1 MEQNMHLPEDLKPVI
16 DFHGHFC
23 PGVLIGWRA
32 SKLALKLLGVGRDRD
47 EELVAITENDACGVD
62 AVQYVLGCTFGK
74 GNLVFRD
81 YGKQAF
87 TVFRRQGRPPRAQ
100 IPRTRTDPRGVSPPS
115 ARRERRGPLFR
126 RRTERADAG
135 ARRDPHVG
143 LLRRLRRACDGDADT
158 HNGGRQTPVRA
169 VRGARLKCTAN
180 VYEQCRFALHHA
192 PGNIVCV

>member
-32 SKLALKLLGVGRDRD
+32 SKLALKLLDVERDRD

-62 AVQYVLGCTFGK
+62 AVQYILGCTFGK

-87 TVFRRQGRPPRAQ
+87 TIFRRADGKGVRMMLKAPDREL
-100 IPRTRTDPRGVSPPS
+100 TREES
-115 ARRERRGPLFR
+115 ARRLLEESDEALFTVGEPKEPMPQR
-126 RRTERADAG
+126 AVIRTSACCDVCGERAMETRIRTLEDGRRVCVPCAG
-135 ARRDPHVG
+135 ASD
-143 LLRRLRRACDGDADT
+143 
-158 HNGGRQTPVRA
+158 
-169 VRGARLKCTAN
+169 
-180 VYEQCRFALHHA
+180 
-192 PGNIVCV
+192 

>member
-87 TVFRRQGRPPRAQ
+87 TVFRRSDGKGVRLVLKSPGREL
-100 IPRTRTDPRGVSPPS
+100 TREES
-115 ARRERRGPLFR
+115 ARRLLEESDEALFSVGEPKEPMP
-126 RRTERADAG
+126 ERAVIRTSACCDACG
-135 ARRDPHVG
+135 ERAMETRIRTTEDG
-143 LLRRLRRACDGDADT
+143 RRLCVPCAE
-158 HNGGRQTPVRA
+158 
-169 VRGARLKCTAN
+169 RG
-180 VYEQCRFALHHA
+180 
-192 PGNIVCV
+192 